1 MNKEELQQLANIYNT
16 LLSVHTC
23 GEDTFIMTDCMRALS
38 NYIMTKQKELQE
50 ENKEE

>member
-1 MNKEELQQLANIYNT
+1 MNKEELQQLANIYNI

-38 NYIMTKQKELQE
+38 NFIMTKQKELQE
-50 ENKEE
+50 NKEE